1 MIHTKFRRDQWKMLF
16 VMMFCYMFF
25 YTGRHNFGW
34 AAKAMASELHVSYT
48 MIGWVSF
55 SMLIGYALGQ
65 LINGNLA
72 DHFSPR
78 IMIPLGGILS
88 VGCNILISFAH
99 TYPLILCLWAING
112 YAQSMAWAPG
122 SRLISNWWGKEEK
135 GKAFGFYT
143 MAAGISSVITFLLSV
158 ILLQQGWNWRWLFRI
173 PVALLFIGVI
183 IFYFIAR
190 NKPSDK
196 GYENLSSDTDALEH
210 THWKDRYKVVFY
222 NRTFLIACLAIGFES
237 MARYGFIFWV
247 PIHYL
252 GKDWKANPQ
261 YLWVTVLM
269 PIGMA
274 IGGVTFGQL
283 SDTLFR
289 GNRILSIRLGMV
301 ICSVI
306 AILIYL
312 LPVSSLL
319 PGGILM
325 FLAGFFVYGPQA
337 NFWPLSPDLLGEKYV
352 GTGIGIMNMC
362 AYVFAALGEPI
373 LGSVIDK
380 TKQTGSVFIVIT
392 VLCILSAVV
401 VSFVKMPQHKMITDS
416 PV

>member
-34 AAKAMASELHVSYT
+34 AAKAMATELHVSYT

-173 PVALLFIGVI
+173 PVALLFIGVV

-196 GYENLSSDTDALEH
+196 GYENLSSDTDVLEN
-210 THWKDRYKVVFY
+210 THWKEHYKVVFS

-237 MARYGFIFWV
+237 MARYGFLFWV

-301 ICSVI
+301 ICSII

-392 VLCILSAVV
+392 VLCILSALVI
-401 VSFVKMPQHKMITDS
+401 SFVKMPQHKMIADS
-416 PV
+416 SV

>member
-1 MIHTKFRRDQWKMLF
+1 MLF